1 MFKSPLTL
9 FDRRYHFRQHQHQ
22 YTCVYCCR
30 RSPTTTLPLSPPRHH
45 LRSSPPLPSSSLSL
59 PSPPTTSPFNDYQL
73 TLIVIHVV
81 FELYSFQFLLEN
93 VIFVKEEQE
102 VRFVQVVVVGHLV
115 KRL

>member
-1 MFKSPLTL
+1 
-9 FDRRYHFRQHQHQ
+9 
-22 YTCVYCCR
+22 
-30 RSPTTTLPLSPPRHH
+30 
-45 LRSSPPLPSSSLSL
+45 
-59 PSPPTTSPFNDYQL
+59 
-73 TLIVIHVV
+73 LIVIHVV